1 MRRGAPAPLVDH
13 TSYRAEGERF
23 TRAVLGNAQK
33 PWVSERRRR
42 TPARIRYRRHTTID
56 QDARGIA
63 ENERVR
69 RLRAPVGEGEGHAD
83 GDSLSVDATD
93 VARTGQ
99 TRERV
104 EGREDRASV
113 RRVGQIGRAS
123 CRERVFRTV

>member
-1 MRRGAPAPLVDH
+1 MRRGAPAPLVAR
-13 TSYRAEGERF
+13 TSYRPDGDRSA
-23 TRAVLGNAQK
+23 RAVPGNTQK

-83 GDSLSVDATD
+83 GDALSVDATD

-99 TRERV
+99 ARERV
-104 EGREDRASV
+104 GGPEDRASV
-113 RRVGQIGRAS
+113 CRVGQALEVGI
-123 CRERVFRTV
+123 

>member
-1 MRRGAPAPLVDH
+1 MRVNQLVAGATPAPLVDH

-63 ENERVR
+63 ERSR
-69 RLRAPVGEGEGHAD
+69 RLP
-83 GDSLSVDATD
+83 LSP
-93 VARTGQ
+93 
-99 TRERV
+99 E
-104 EGREDRASV
+104 
-113 RRVGQIGRAS
+113 
-123 CRERVFRTV
+123 FRLP